1 MVQAVIT
8 ENAPGKA
15 PATDIDPFAPEVL
28 RDTYAYHDLLRA
40 LGPVVY
46 ISRYNIHAVTG
57 YAQVREVL
65 EKWDPY
71 TSARGA
77 GLSDITQPGAWRAGG
92 PIVEVDPPRHT
103 KTRGALGKI
112 LSPIVVRNWGEKFKA
127 EGAELV
133 ESVVARGRFDGVRD
147 LAEAFV
153 LKVFP
158 DVLGLEINRDQ
169 AVAVGNMNFNA
180 LGPMNAY
187 FEASVAEVAPFL
199 PWWQKITQRE
209 SMIPG
214 GFGEL
219 IFQAEDAGEL
229 DPGTASGLIMSML
242 RGGMDTTISAIGSA
256 LWLLSR
262 NQEQWELLR
271 REPNR
276 ARGVFDETIRLESP
290 IQTFFRT
297 AKSPTVL
304 AGVELPEGMKVA
316 VHPGAANRDP
326 SRWENPTKFDI
337 TRQTAGQLAL
347 GYGIHNC
354 IGQMIARLE
363 FESVVGPFAKL
374 VKAVE
379 LDASEAPPSYRPNN
393 ALRTLAALPLK
404 VTLA

>member
-15 PATDIDPFAPEVL
+15 PATDIDPFAPEDL
-28 RDTYAYHDLLRA
+28 RDTYAYHDMLR
-40 LGPVVY
+40 
-46 ISRYNIHAVTG
+46 
-57 YAQVREVL
+57 
-65 EKWDPY
+65 
-71 TSARGA
+71 
-77 GLSDITQPGAWRAGG
+77 
-92 PIVEVDPPRHT
+92 
-103 KTRGALGKI
+103 ALGKI
-112 LSPIVVRNWGEKFKA
+112 LS
-127 EGAELV
+127 
-133 ESVVARGRFDGVRD
+133 
-147 LAEAFV
+147 
-153 LKVFP
+153 
-158 DVLGLEINRDQ
+158 
-169 AVAVGNMNFNA
+169 
-180 LGPMNAY
+180 
-187 FEASVAEVAPFL
+187 PFL

-256 LWLLSR
+256 LWLLTR

-271 REPNR
+271 REP
-276 ARGVFDETIRLESP
+276 
-290 IQTFFRT
+290 
-297 AKSPTVL
+297 
-304 AGVELPEGMKVA
+304 
-316 VHPGAANRDP
+316 NRDP

-337 TRQTAGQLAL
+337 TRQTTGQLAL

-374 VKAVE
+374 VKAVA

-393 ALRTLAALPLK
+393 ALRTLAALPRVCRCAVSAAAARRDAAGVADAGIRRCGAAPEQPPVVPDPDACGAPRADRDLSGPPG
-404 VTLA
+404 LATSTNEAPHHVVRIAALPHSNRVHGLDARAHAVHAVSAF